1 MYSPICIELPTETP
15 IARSILFR
23 AATETAVICSAAFPA
38 MGMMISPTNISLR
51 GLFLARKF
59 MLVTR
64 SSPLM
69 AINAV
74 EMIISRI
81 DGIRGRNGSVGMVA
95 AVVAA
100 AVAAATGA
108 VVNRES
114 VSVDIKE
121 DSWPEVGDC

>member
-1 MYSPICIELPTETP
+1 
-15 IARSILFR
+15 
-23 AATETAVICSAAFPA
+23 
-38 MGMMISPTNISLR
+38 
-51 GLFLARKF
+51 